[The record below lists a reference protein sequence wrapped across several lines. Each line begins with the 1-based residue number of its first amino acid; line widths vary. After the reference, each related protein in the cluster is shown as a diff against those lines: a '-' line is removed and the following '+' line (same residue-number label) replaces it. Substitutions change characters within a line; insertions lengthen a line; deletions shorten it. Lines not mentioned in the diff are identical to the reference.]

1 MSPAE
6 SVIRFNAAIDRLHE
20 VMENEFADL
29 RDLQKAWA
37 LEFAAIKYTP
47 PLEPWVDA
55 RDEHQLDRDEYV
67 REMSVGGE
75 TYREGT

>member
-1 MSPAE
+1 MTPAE
-6 SVIRFNAAIDRLHE
+6 SVVRFNAAIDRLHE
-20 VMENEFADL
+20 VMESEFADL
-29 RDLQKAWA
+29 RPLQQAWA

-47 PLEPWVDA
+47 PQEPWVDE
-55 RDEHQLDRDEYV
+55 RDENQLDRDEYV